1 MVRKKLI
8 MEKREIDFY
17 LLQMVWIVAFVV
29 FSVFNL
35 DSWWVVFAPSIIV
48 ILVIFVA
55 AIVVFFKSMK
65 K

>member
-8 MEKREIDFY
+8 MKKREIDFY
-17 LLQMVWIVAFVV
+17 LLQIIWIVAFVV
-29 FSVFNL
+29 FCILGFN
-35 DSWWVVFAPSIIV
+35 SWWVAFAPSI
-48 ILVIFVA
+48 LVLAIIIVA